1 MFPNCIERLGHQ
13 KTETK
18 QQQTN
23 KENQGKNKQIK
34 NRNNSTRHEPHP
46 GNG

>member
-18 QQQTN
+18 QQQTKKEKPN
-23 KENQGKNKQIK
+23 KK
-34 NRNNSTRHEPHP
+34 
-46 GNG
+46 